1 MAAMLP
7 SAGYAVPAD
16 CSHPYRTFGDISSI
30 AICRRV
36 DHVLTKPKKGRATLR
51 RPLLKPLISLGNL
64 ERVRRFERPTPTL
77 ARIGTYAAVRKSKL
91 RWVHAPATIFT
102 GADRKS

>member
-51 RPLLKPLISLGNL
+51 RPLLKPLIYLGNL

-91 RWVHAPATIFT
+91 RWVHAPATNVLINEIN
-102 GADRKS
+102 